1 MVGAEDGWRRF
12 TRREQELSKYLF
24 VARYSSEGVK
34 GVLAKGGTARR
45 TAVEQA
51 VAALGGS
58 LESFYFAFGDDDAY
72 VVAELP
78 DAVAASA
85 LSLQVGASGVGSVR
99 TVVLL
104 SPEEIDRAA
113 QAPHSYRPPG
123 S

>member
-1 MVGAEDGWRRF
+1 M
-12 TRREQELSKYLF
+12 SKYLF

-58 LESFYFAFGDDDAY
+58 LESFYFAFGDNDAY